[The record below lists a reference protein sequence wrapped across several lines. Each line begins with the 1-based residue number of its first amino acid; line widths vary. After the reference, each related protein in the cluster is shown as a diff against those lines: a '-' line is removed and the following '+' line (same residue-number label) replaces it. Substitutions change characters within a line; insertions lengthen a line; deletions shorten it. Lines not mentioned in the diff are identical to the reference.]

1 MMNRRDRRRSA
12 AITRGRRIR
21 PGYLH
26 RVLAALRAGALQ
38 PTTGV
43 HHVAIEHDADS
54 SIYRRRPCDCV
65 P

>member
-1 MMNRRDRRRSA
+1 MNRERRRA
-12 AITRGRRIR
+12 AAMARGRRVR

-26 RVLAALRAGALQ
+26 RVLAAMRAGALR
-38 PTTGV
+38 PTAGV
-43 HHVAIEHDADS
+43 HHVAIEHDPDC